1 MEKLTF
7 EEAIE
12 NLEKIVS
19 ELEMGN
25 LSLDDSVKK
34 FEDGIKLSKH
44 CNEILNKAEKEITI
58 LLEKENGEIVE
69 ENFSSEE

>member
-1 MEKLTF
+1 M
-7 EEAIE
+7 E

-19 ELEMGN
+19 ELEDGN

-44 CNEILNKAEKEITI
+44 CNEILNKAEREITI
-58 LLEKENGEIVE
+58 LLEKENGEFE
-69 ENFSSEE
+69 EKNFIAEDE

>member
-7 EEAIE
+7 EDAIE

-19 ELEMGN
+19 ELEAGN

-34 FEDGIKLSKH
+34 FEDGMKLSKN
-44 CNEILNKAEKEITI
+44 CQKMLENAEKKVNVLIADA
-58 LLEKENGEIVE
+58 NGQMHE
-69 ENFSSEE
+69 EPFLQN